1 MGKVSKQLLTVENTN
16 NMFKYIA
23 NAVIQEKPLLTEID
37 SAIGDG
43 DHGIGMEIGFKNSLS
58 LLEEKSYTYVNDI
71 FKDIGMSMINNMGGA
86 SGVLFGTFFLASVKG
101 EENLDSL
108 NLEKLAHLFEKGL
121 DGVKQRGKASVGDKT
136 MIDALEPAINGLKKK
151 ASETDDL
158 VEAMKYAAN
167 CAEQGLES
175 TKQLVAKFGRAKTL
189 GERAIGQQDAGAT
202 TITIMFQSMHEWLSE
217 KE

>member
-1 MGKVSKQLLTVENTN
+1 MEKVRRQLLTVENTN
-16 NMFKYIA
+16 NMFKFIA

-58 LLEEKSYTYVNDI
+58 LLEEKTYMYVNDI

-121 DGVKQRGKASVGDKT
+121 DGVKQRGRATVGDKT

-158 VEAMKYAAN
+158 CEAMKYAAN
-167 CAEQGLES
+167 CAEQGLEN

-189 GERAIGQQDAGAT
+189 GERAIGHQDAGAT
-202 TITIMFQSMHEWLSE
+202 TITIMFQSMHKWLSE